1 MDNELKSNEIEQKE
15 HGKYYIVKSKNL
27 AGTLQWITG
36 QRPYVFYDRDNKTE
50 KVEIYSFLYDKD
62 IRRALDILH
71 DAKKELYKEY
81 K

>member
-1 MDNELKSNEIEQKE
+1 MDNEFKSNEQKE

-36 QRPYVFYDRDNKTE
+36 QRPYVFYDRDNKKE
-50 KVEIYSFLYDKD
+50 KVNIYSFLYDDD
-62 IRRALDILH
+62 IKETLKILH
-71 DAKKELYKEY
+71 DARRKLYKEY